1 MELAVS
7 GFLLSLSLCL
17 DLGIVNVAIMK
28 TGVERGVM
36 PAFMIGLG
44 SGIGDLVY
52 ASLSLVGISFLLNF
66 PAVRWAFW
74 IGGTLV
80 LLSLTGAM
88 VRHSLA
94 PRPVEPDRV
103 SGPNGSSLGDFLS
116 GIGLALS
123 SPSAILWFATVGG
136 SVIASTNMDTRASLL
151 LFFGGFFVASNLWSI
166 GLAYLCHQGGRMMG
180 PNLMRWFSLASAAVF
195 LYFAV
200 RVFMNGYETLL

>member
-1 MELAVS
+1 MDLFAS

-52 ASLSLVGISFLLNF
+52 ASLSLVGISFLLTLL
-66 PAVRWAFW
+66 AVRWALW

-80 LLSLTGAM
+80 LSYLTVTM
-88 VRHSLA
+88 VRHSLS
-94 PRPVEPDRV
+94 PRKIV
-103 SGPNGSSLGDFLS
+103 SDNKLKTDASLMKDFLW

-136 SVIASTNMDTRASLL
+136 SVIASTTMDSHLSLL
-151 LFFGGFFVASNLWSI
+151 LFFCGFYVASNLWSVV
-166 GLAYLCHQGGRMMG
+166 LAYLCHHGGRMMG
-180 PNLMRWFSLASAAVF
+180 PKLMQGFSLVSAGLF

-200 RVFMNGYETLL
+200 KVFANGYETLL

>member
-1 MELAVS
+1 MDLFVS

-17 DLGIVNVAIMK
+17 DLGIVNIAIMK
-28 TGVERGVM
+28 TGVERGAM

-52 ASLSLVGISFLLNF
+52 ASLSLVGISLLLNLLI
-66 PAVRWAFW
+66 VRWALW

-80 LLSLTGAM
+80 LLYLTTTM
-88 VRHSLA
+88 IRHSLSRRRIEPGNA
-94 PRPVEPDRV
+94 PK
-103 SGPNGSSLGDFLS
+103 SNGSPMKDFLW

-136 SVIASTNMDTRASLL
+136 SVIASTSMNSQTSLL
-151 LFFGGFFVASNLWSI
+151 LFFGGFFIASNMWSVV
-166 GLAYLCHQGGRMMG
+166 LALVCHQGGKMMG
-180 PNLMRWFSLASAAVF
+180 PKLMKGFSLASAGLF

-200 RVFMNGYETLL
+200 KVFVNGYETLL